1 MCATA
6 MSRIIKY
13 PSSTKKDSLAQREFT
28 FRWDGNNDALSG
40 QKEDFLSFNNSWCR
54 DNKDCNKL
62 MGGVDQNNAPIG
74 N

>member
-13 PSSTKKDSLAQREFT
+13 PSSTKKDSMAQREFT

-40 QKEDFLSFNNSWCR
+40 QKEDFLSFNNS
-54 DNKDCNKL
+54 
-62 MGGVDQNNAPIG
+62 
-74 N
+74 

>member
-40 QKEDFLSFNNSWCR
+40 QKKIFFLSTI
-54 DNKDCNKL
+54 L
-62 MGGVDQNNAPIG
+62 NAETPKIAIY
-74 N
+74 